1 MSVSGPPPEVVGKDL
16 PSLSKIPAFPPI
28 VLRVL
33 DLASNEEVDVRQL
46 VELITADTALSAQL
60 LRLANS
66 PLFGMTARIDSVQHA
81 LMVLGLRRVHNLAM
95 TAATSH
101 YLRSALRVKELHRCW
116 LHSLACA
123 LLSSELAR
131 LVSQPEDTAYTAG
144 LLHDIGRLGLLVAHP
159 EKYVELLRQLDGGGD
174 ALELEKQV
182 FGLNHC
188 EAGEILAQRWGLPA
202 EIQQAAR
209 RHHEMPSEGA
219 GPDWLLWLSCQMADA
234 LGFWAVPNP
243 HSFTLERFRDML
255 PAAARERFSL
265 DPAYW
270 KRLVVS
276 RLNVFDGVLTDVVSG
291 SEACAVVES
300 EPPAE
305 RGNEP
310 AAAELEA
317 QTVPLDS
324 HTRAAEH
331 PVSSLRGDIV
341 IVAITSLVFTG
352 VFFLMLYLMNR

>member
-1 MSVSGPPPEVVGKDL
+1 MSGPHPEVVGKEL

-81 LMVLGLRRVHNLAM
+81 LVVLGLRRVHNLAM
-95 TAATSH
+95 TAATSQ
-101 YLRSALRVKELHRCW
+101 YLRSALRIKELHRCW

-123 LLSSELAR
+123 LLNAELAR
-131 LVSQPEDTAYTAG
+131 LMSQPEDRAYTAG

-159 EKYVELLRQLDGGGD
+159 EKYVELLRRVSSDGGD
-174 ALELEKQV
+174 PLELERQE
-182 FGLNHC
+182 FGIDHC
-188 EAGEILAQRWGLPA
+188 EAGEILAQRWGLPV

-209 RHHEMPSEGA
+209 WHHKAPGQEA
-219 GPDWLLWLSCQMADA
+219 GTDLLLWLSCQMADT

-243 HSFTLERFRDML
+243 NAWPLERFRELL
-255 PAAARERFSL
+255 PEAARERFSL
-265 DPAYW
+265 DPAHW
-270 KRLVVS
+270 KRLIAS
-276 RLNVFDGVLTDVVSG
+276 RLHVFDGVLNDAISVSEVG
-291 SEACAVVES
+291 PAVES
-300 EPPAE
+300 APAE
-305 RGNEP
+305 RGYDLP
-310 AAAELEA
+310 AAAPEPPTTPA
-317 QTVPLDS
+317 DS
-324 HTRAAEH
+324 HRTAPERPA
-331 PVSSLRGDIV
+331 SSLSGDIV

>member
-1 MSVSGPPPEVVGKDL
+1 MSGQPPEVVGKDL

-81 LMVLGLRRVHNLAM
+81 LVVLGLRRVHNLAM

-101 YLRSALRVKELHRCW
+101 YLRSALRIKELHRCW

-123 LLSSELAR
+123 LLNAELAR

-159 EKYVELLRQLDGGGD
+159 EKYVELLQQLDGGGD
-174 ALELEKQV
+174 ALELERQA
-182 FGLNHC
+182 FGLDHC
-188 EAGEILAQRWGLPA
+188 EAGEILAQRWGLPV

-209 RHHEMPSEGA
+209 RHHEAPNEGA
-219 GPDWLLWLSCQMADA
+219 GSDLLLWVSCQMADT

-243 HSFTLERFRDML
+243 NALPLERLRELL
-255 PAAARERFSL
+255 PLAARERFSL

-270 KRLVVS
+270 KQLIAS
-276 RLNVFDGVLTDVVSG
+276 RLHVFDGVLNDAVTASESCPVVD
-291 SEACAVVES
+291 S
-300 EPPAE
+300 EPPSQ
-305 RGNEP
+305 RGHDLPAPAPEP
-310 AAAELEA
+310 AAA
-317 QTVPLDS
+317 
-324 HTRAAEH
+324 
-331 PVSSLRGDIV
+331 PVGSQASTPERRVSTLSADIV